1 MRLDRYTR
9 ADDFLAAAGPW
20 LTEREAEHNLILG
33 IAGGVARGTLRPE
46 EPPYFAIVRD
56 GRRPLAAAVRTGW
69 NLVLSEV
76 DDPAALELLVDDL
89 AADDVPGLTGP
100 PDSVDRL
107 AALWTA
113 RRGGSTRRLLEERI
127 YRLSRVSPPKPA
139 TGGPREATLSDRDL
153 IVEWFVAFHDEA
165 LPAEGGDAARRRVVD
180 WTPEERHYWFWE
192 DGGVPV
198 CMLGA
203 ANPTPTGIRIGPVY
217 TPPEHRGRGYASNL
231 TAFVSQQ
238 LLDEG
243 RRFCFL
249 YTDLANVTSNRIYQ
263 AIGYRP
269 VADALVVAFDT

>member
-1 MRLDRYTR
+1 MRLDRYDS

-33 IAGGVARGTLRPE
+33 IAGAVARGSLRPE
-46 EPPYFAIVRD
+46 EPPYFASVGD
-56 GRRPLAAAVRTGW
+56 GRRPLAAALRTGW

-89 AADDVPGLTGP
+89 AEDDVPGVTGP
-100 PDSVDRL
+100 PGAVDRL

-113 RRGGSTRRLLEERI
+113 RRGGSVKRLLEERI
-127 YRLSRVSPPKPA
+127 YRLAHVTPPKPA
-139 TGGPREATLSDRDL
+139 PGRPREATLSDRDL

-180 WTPEERHYWFWE
+180 WTPEARRYWFWE

-198 CMLGA
+198 CMVGA
-203 ANPTPTGIRIGPVY
+203 GHLTPNGIRIGPVY
-217 TPPEHRGRGYASNL
+217 TPSAHRGRGYASNL

-249 YTDLANVTSNRIYQ
+249 YTDLANPTSNRIYQ

-269 VADALVVAFDT
+269 VTDALAVAFSA